1 MHVFCFLNNKCEDI
15 ATACLM
21 VEVLMEVG
29 VLLGR
34 DLKPS
39 PPIFHSLHPCISP
52 QLATKPC
59 YCYSLNL
66 TFPYTSTQWWKWAFS
81 FPTSGNSVS
90 CTVKKTLPH
99 AQQAQGIEWV
109 LWINQHPWFKA
120 EASTS
125 FEILVQRDLFQVI
138 TMSNMFSNHC
148 ALQLVRLEEQY
159 GHYS

>member
-66 TFPYTSTQWWKWAFS
+66 TFP
-81 FPTSGNSVS
+81 
-90 CTVKKTLPH
+90 TLVRH
-99 AQQAQGIEWV
+99 DENG
-109 LWINQHPWFKA
+109 HF
-120 EASTS
+120 
-125 FEILVQRDLFQVI
+125 LFQQVAI
-138 TMSNMFSNHC
+138 
-148 ALQLVRLEEQY
+148 A
-159 GHYS
+159 

>member
-90 CTVKKTLPH
+90 CTVKKHCQMHNRPN
-99 AQQAQGIEWV
+99 V
-109 LWINQHPWFKA
+109 LSALNQ
-120 EASTS
+120 STP
-125 FEILVQRDLFQVI
+125 LVQSRSFDKLWNLGSERFISSHNNVKYVLKSLC
-138 TMSNMFSNHC
+138 TT
-148 ALQLVRLEEQY
+148 V
-159 GHYS
+159 G